1 MSFPC
6 KRESRNIF
14 IGLFEFWIPTF
25 AGMTFIPEAVGRHVQ
40 ECWRRSIQ
48 RSTLNVQHLVDS
60 LARGGYYGRMT
71 KGRICLYS
79 FLLTLIVWGWFSW
92 PLPRHFFSGI
102 PAAAHPEPAEV
113 QPLVP
118 GDHLQFMYYC
128 WLAGDMLAGKTPLF
142 CNLYEFNTGDENSG
156 YRPDSYYFPFSLVYA
171 LSSFALG
178 RAFGW
183 NLTGFLSLWLTLF
196 LTWILVRRYTGGP
209 GQSAGPE
216 WAAACAALVAIML
229 PFRWINLCGGSPAGF
244 AMLWVP
250 AIMLG
255 VDAAV
260 RDARPAGGILAGV
273 ALLFASWT
281 DSHVFFF
288 ATLAAP
294 GWAIIALVA
303 GLNGG
308 RKWREDWQAIFAA
321 LLPIPIFAAAAL
333 AFLAFMQMMAGS
345 GAGQHLSSSVGA
357 RWLREV
363 ALFSPAAEGFLGWF
377 TSGASAH
384 IYFGVSMAA
393 FITAGLLVL
402 AFQFIRR
409 PGVHWRRLAVLV
421 LILAGIGV
429 IMALA
434 LGTNGPHQALF
445 LRACRKLIPPYAMIR
460 QPAKIFCLM
469 PVILAVASGISLAAV
484 FARFKTRPAM
494 VLAALVFCAA
504 VGFEY
509 SLRVNPTVSLL
520 DAGQGAYA
528 AVAEEAAAAGKA
540 PHALVVP
547 LWPGDSHYSS
557 VYQHYASLYRV
568 RMVNGYNPFV
578 SDIYKKNVFFP
589 YESVNQGW
597 LTDKQIDSL
606 LEKKIEYLVL
616 HEDLFP
622 EKVSPFPVGFTL
634 KQFLNHKR
642 LRLIRHD
649 GRVWAFRMLA
659 ERQDKQNAQLPISN
673 FQLNSSDAKSNRM
686 MKDDNTEEAPTD
698 TWNLF
703 GCARRW
709 QAEGLARGKAKS
721 VRGLP
726 PYYDARALLDEPG
739 AAVILPPLRVAPAPC
754 LRFMARVKGEG
765 AVVAELSAND
775 KIISRDLVD
784 VSSEDWEW
792 ADIPAD
798 KFSEYAPLGLRLEL
812 ESGLVECDQ
821 IILSA
826 NEWIPPV
833 PGRTLDLPAPAMFHA
848 GYTSLPDNT
857 VALEMEREAKALVF
871 YGPKLPLEK
880 GRYRV
885 ELLFSSGSPRGT
897 MLGQFN
903 IKRHDREEVLNW
915 VPVMSGARSLE
926 EFTQLQNVPMHL
938 EFRFLGN
945 GDIKISAIRF
955 TRIE

>member
-1 MSFPC
+1 
-6 KRESRNIF
+6 
-14 IGLFEFWIPTF
+14 
-25 AGMTFIPEAVGRHVQ
+25 
-40 ECWRRSIQ
+40 
-48 RSTLNVQHLVDS
+48 
-60 LARGGYYGRMT
+60 MT

-79 FLLTLIVWGWFSW
+79 FLVTLIVWGWFSW
-92 PLPRHFFSGI
+92 PLPRYFFSGI
-102 PAAAHPEPAEV
+102 PAAAHLEPAEV
-113 QPLVP
+113 QPLIP

-142 CNLYEFNTGDENSG
+142 CNLYEFNTDGERSG
-156 YRPDSYYFPFSLVYA
+156 YRPDAYYFPFSLVYA
-171 LSSFALG
+171 FSSFAFG

-183 NLTGFLSLWLTLF
+183 NLTGFISLWLTLF
-196 LTWILVRRYTGGP
+196 LTWLLVRRYTGG
-209 GQSAGPE
+209 GESESGFELAAG
-216 WAAACAALVAIML
+216 CAALVAIML

-250 AIMLG
+250 AILLG

-281 DSHVFFF
+281 DNHVFFF
-288 ATLAAP
+288 GALAAP
-294 GWAIIALVA
+294 GWGAVACVA

-333 AFLAFMQMMAGS
+333 AFPAFMQMMAGS
-345 GAGQHLSSSVGA
+345 GAGQHLASSVGA

-377 TSGASAH
+377 TAGASAH
-384 IYFGVSMAA
+384 IYVGVSMAA
-393 FITAGLLVL
+393 FVAAGLLAL
-402 AFQFIRR
+402 AFQCIRR

-421 LILAGIGV
+421 LLLAGMGV

-434 LGTNGPHQALF
+434 LGTNGPHHALF

-469 PVILAVASGISLAAV
+469 PAILAVASGISLAAV

-504 VGFEY
+504 VGAEY

-520 DAGQGAYA
+520 DSEQGAYA
-528 AVAEEAAAAGKA
+528 AVAEEAAAEGRA

-578 SDIYKKNVFFP
+578 SDTYKKNVFFP

-606 LEKKIEYLVL
+606 LEMKVEYLIL

-622 EKVSPFPVGFTL
+622 EKVSPFPVGFAL
-634 KQFLNHKR
+634 KQFLDHKR
-642 LRLIRHD
+642 LRLLKHD
-649 GRVWAFRMLA
+649 GRVWAFKMLP
-659 ERQDKQNAQLPISN
+659 EPKNEDK
-673 FQLNSSDAKSNRM
+673 FQLSNTKSQISTNYPIAANE
-686 MKDDNTEEAPTD
+686 KGKPGYKETGAD
-698 TWNLF
+698 TWKTF

-721 VRGLP
+721 VRSLP

-739 AAVILPPLRVAPAPC
+739 AAVILPSLRVAPAPG

-765 AVVAELSAND
+765 AVVAELSANE

-826 NEWIPPV
+826 NEWIPPA

-857 VALEMEREAKALVF
+857 VVLEKEREAKALVF

-945 GDIKISAIRF
+945 IDIRIGGIRF
-955 TRIE
+955 TRIK